1 MQPYLPIPHVRD
13 SLVQPQ
19 DRLVQ
24 TMLPQQVCYSGCIH
38 VKSVA
43 ETVSAD
49 LAVWAHISVIVIFF
63 LFLLE
68 GRKLRRSGSVL

>member
-49 LAVWAHISVIVIFF
+49 LAVGAH
-63 LFLLE
+63 
-68 GRKLRRSGSVL
+68 